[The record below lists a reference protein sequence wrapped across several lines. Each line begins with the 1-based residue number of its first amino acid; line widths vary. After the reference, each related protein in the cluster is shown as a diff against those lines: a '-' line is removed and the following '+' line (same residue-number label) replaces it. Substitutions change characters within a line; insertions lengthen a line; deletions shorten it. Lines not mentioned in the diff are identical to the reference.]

1 MWDQTDGPIET
12 RIYILAKIIETAL
25 EEIAKFRDSTHSLEE
40 LSKHLKHYMKTQ
52 VECICHNI
60 TNLLKLFAQEFPTI
74 SISNKPIAQSIL
86 TILLTAQEN
95 YFKLL
100 GRDEEGL
107 EEMKLRKRKFNVMY
121 IEWELEFMREWL

>member
-40 LSKHLKHYMKTQ
+40 LSKHLKHYMTTQ